1 MLIKLYITIMNSVPQ
16 KIDEYEQRA
25 LYSFENE
32 HDACGVGLVLN
43 IFGEK
48 SHEIV
53 EKGLQVLENMVH
65 RGAESADNKTG
76 DGAGILVQIPH
87 EFILLQGIA
96 VPAKGRYGTG
106 LVFLPK
112 ESAKAQ
118 LCINVIKEQV
128 EKEGLN
134 LIAVRDVPVDSS
146 ILGQISASNEPEIKQ
161 IFVTGGNSQDELEH
175 KLYVVRKKIEKSIL
189 KSNIAKER
197 SFYIVSL
204 STKQMVY
211 KGMLTSEQLR
221 DYFPDLSNPNFTS
234 GIALVHSRFS
244 TNTFPTWDLAQP
256 FRMLG
261 HNGEINTIRGN
272 RQWMESRESVLK
284 SDLLGNLQD
293 LYPIVQ
299 PGMSDSASLDNVLEF
314 LVMSGKSLPH
324 AMAMLVPESWNMK
337 NPISDDLRAFYEYH
351 SAFMEPWDGPATLL
365 FSDGRYAGG
374 MLDRNGLRPARY
386 LITHDNLMVIASET
400 GTIEFE
406 PERIKEKGRLKPGK
420 MVMIDTENGQIYY
433 DKELKEGLAKAF
445 PYREWLSK
453 NCIDM
458 DTISSGRSVSNDIKN
473 YKTLLHAFGYSTED
487 VDRIIIPMAN
497 DGQEPISSMGNDT
510 RLAVFSDK
518 PQRLFNYFRQQF
530 AQVTN
535 PPIDPIREELVM
547 SLTGY
552 IGSIHQNLLEPAHD
566 VLKMVKLKSPVLTNV
581 QFDILMNLKYKG
593 FSTISLPM
601 LFDPSKGSKGMET
614 ALQELCLS
622 VEKAVDDGKN
632 YIVLSD
638 RGVDATHAPIPSLLA
653 VSAVHLY
660 LVEKRKRMQID
671 IVVESAEP
679 REVMHYALLFG
690 FGANAVNPYMAF
702 AIINDKVKSGD
713 IQMDLETAKKH
724 YIKAVNKGLLKVLS
738 KMGNSTLRSYRGAHI
753 FEAVG
758 ISSTL
763 LNKYFTGISSA
774 IEGIDMEDIATEV
787 LRPHLEAFKPEE
799 GSNPEDL
806 YNLGLYAYRNDGEK
820 HAWNPE
826 TIARLQIATKTNSY
840 EKYKEYVNSV
850 DNKKEPI
857 FIRDLIE
864 FKKQT
869 PIDINEVEP
878 AENIM
883 KRFCTGAMSYGSI
896 SREAHEAMAMAMNK
910 IGGRSNTGE
919 GGEDP
924 ERYKKRDD
932 GLNTRSAIKQ
942 VASGRFGVTAE
953 YLINADEL
961 QIKIAQGAKP
971 GEGGQLPGHKV
982 DKIIAKT
989 RHSIPGISLI
999 SPPPHHDIYSIED
1012 LAQLIYDLK
1021 NINPTATVSVKLVAE
1036 TGVGTIA
1043 AGVAKAKADL
1053 IVISGAE
1060 GGTGASP
1067 SSSIKHAGLPVEIGL
1082 AETQQTLVMNNLRGQ
1097 VKLQTDGQLK
1107 TGHDVVTAAM
1117 LGAEEFG
1124 FATSALIVLGCV
1136 MMRKCHLNTC
1146 PVGVA
1151 TQDEDLRKHFV
1162 GKHEYLVNF
1171 FRFIAEDTREHLA
1184 ALGFRSLDE
1193 VIGHA
1198 ELLQQKKIEGDSK
1211 LKKVNLS
1218 RLLFVP
1224 QNIEGV
1230 ALRKVK
1236 NQDHKL
1242 EQVLDRDLIKKSLP
1256 ALDLCMPVEIRK
1268 KITNIDRATGAMLSG
1283 EIAKRYGQAGLPI
1296 DTIKA
1301 YFTGSA
1307 GQSFGA
1313 FLSKGVFFE
1322 LTGEANDY
1330 LGKGLS
1336 GGKIVVVAPKESTFK
1351 PENNII
1357 AGNTLLYGATS
1368 GEVYINGIVGERFCV
1383 RNSGATAVV
1392 EGAGDH
1398 CCEYMTGGRTVV
1410 LGATGRNFAA
1420 GMSGGVAYV
1429 LDEKGD
1435 FDFYCNMEMVELSLI
1450 EDSADNKELH
1460 TLISNHY
1467 KHTESARAKQ
1477 ILDNWR
1483 DYVDKFIKVVP
1494 IEYKKVLQLEKME
1507 AINKKIAQVE
1517 RDY

>member
-1 MLIKLYITIMNSVPQ
+1 MTTS
-16 KIDEYEQRA
+16 KIADEYEQKS
-25 LYSFENE
+25 LYSPQNE

-43 IFGEK
+43 LHGEK

-53 EKGLQVLENMVH
+53 ENGLQVLENMVH

-87 EFILLQGIA
+87 EFILLQGIP
-96 VPAKGRYGTG
+96 VPAKGKYGTG

-112 ESAKAQ
+112 DAKKAE
-118 LCINVIKEQV
+118 LCLNVIKEHV

-134 LIAVRDVPVDSS
+134 LLAIRDIPVNSD
-146 ILGQISASNEPEIKQ
+146 ILGEISASNEPVIKQ
-161 IFVTGGNSQDELEH
+161 IFITGSNSQQELEL
-175 KLYVVRKKIEKSIL
+175 KLYVLRKKIENALHKSA
-189 KSNIAKER
+189 IAKDR

-204 STKQMVY
+204 STKQMIY
-211 KGMLTSEQLR
+211 KGMLTSLQLR
-221 DYFPDLSNPNFTS
+221 EYFPDLSDKNFTS

-284 SDLLGNLQD
+284 SDQLGNLQE
-293 LYPIVQ
+293 LYPLCQ
-299 PGMSDSASLDNVLEF
+299 PGMSDSATLDNALEF

-324 AMAMLVPESWNMK
+324 AMAMLVPESWNQK
-337 NPISDDLRAFYEYH
+337 NPISDSLRAFYEYH
-351 SAFMEPWDGPATLL
+351 STFMEPWDGPACLL

-386 LITHDNLMVIASET
+386 LVTHDDTMVIASET
-400 GTIEFE
+400 GTIEFD
-406 PERIKEKGRLKPGK
+406 PANIKAKGRLKPGK
-420 MVMIDTENGQIYY
+420 MLMVDTELGQIFY
-433 DKELKEGLAKAF
+433 DNELKEGLAKAF
-445 PYREWLSK
+445 PYRDWLK
-453 NCIDM
+453 QNCINLD
-458 DTISSGRSVSNDIKN
+458 DISSGRSVKSDLNN
-473 YKTLLHAFGYSTED
+473 YQTLLNAFGYSKED
-487 VDRIIIPMAN
+487 LERLILPMAN
-497 DGQEPISSMGNDT
+497 DGYEPTSSMGNDVA
-510 RLAVFSDK
+510 LSVFSDK

-552 IGSIHQNLLEPAHD
+552 IGSVHQNLLEPAHD
-566 VLKMVKLKSPVLTNV
+566 ICKMVKLKSPVITNS
-581 QFDILMNLKYKG
+581 QFDILMNLNYKG
-593 FSTISLPM
+593 FYTISLPM
-601 LFDPSKGSKGMET
+601 LFDPKTGAAGLEK
-614 ALQELCLS
+614 AIQELCLS

-638 RGVDATHAPIPSLLA
+638 RGVDENHAPIPSLLA

-660 LVEKRKRMQID
+660 LVQKRKRMQID

-679 REVMHYALLFG
+679 REVMHFALLFG
-690 FGANAVNPYMAF
+690 FGANAINPYMVF
-702 AIINDKVKSGD
+702 AIISDRIKSGD
-713 IQMDLETAKKH
+713 IQMDMDTAKKH

-753 FEAVG
+753 FEAIG
-758 ISSTL
+758 ISSKL
-763 LNKYFTGISSA
+763 LEKYFTGITSA
-774 IEGIDMEDIATEV
+774 IQGIDIEDVANEV
-787 LRPHLEAFKPEE
+787 LKPHRDAFFPAE
-799 GSNPEDL
+799 GSDTTQL
-806 YNLGLYAYRNDGEK
+806 KNLGQYAYRRDGEE

-826 TIARLQIATKTNSY
+826 TIARLQIATRTNSY
-840 EKYKEYVNSV
+840 DKYKEYVQAV
-850 DNKKEPI
+850 DGKATPI
-857 FIRDLIE
+857 FIRDLMDY
-864 FKKQT
+864 KRN

-878 AENIM
+878 VESIT
-883 KRFCTGAMSYGSI
+883 KRFVTGAMSYGSI
-896 SREAHEAMAMAMNK
+896 SREAHEAMAMAMNL

-924 ERYKKRDD
+924 ERYKKRED
-932 GLNTRSAIKQ
+932 GLSTRSAIKQ

-953 YLINADEL
+953 YLVNADEI

-1021 NINPTATVSVKLVAE
+1021 NINPTATISVKLVSE

-1053 IVISGAE
+1053 ILISGAE

-1067 SSSIKHAGLPVEIGL
+1067 SSSIKHAGLPMEIGL
-1082 AETQQTLVMNNLRGQ
+1082 AETQQTLVLNNLRGQ
-1097 VKLQTDGQLK
+1097 IKLQADGQLK
-1107 TGHDVVTAAM
+1107 TGRDIIIAAL
-1117 LGAEEFG
+1117 LGAEEYG
-1124 FATSALIVLGCV
+1124 FATSALLILGCV

-1151 TQDEDLRKHFV
+1151 TQDEVLRKHFT

-1171 FRFIAEDTREHLA
+1171 FHFIAQDVREHLA
-1184 ALGFRSLDE
+1184 QMGFRSMDE
-1193 VIGHA
+1193 IIGHA
-1198 ELLQQKKIEGDSK
+1198 ELLER
-1211 LKKVNLS
+1211 KKVEGPSKVNKIDLTKIM
-1218 RLLFVP
+1218 FVP
-1224 QNIEGV
+1224 TNGKN
-1230 ALRKVK
+1230 ALRHVK
-1236 NQDHKL
+1236 AQDHKIDT
-1242 EQVLDRDLIKKSLP
+1242 VLDRELIKKSLP
-1256 ALDLCMPVEIRK
+1256 ALDLCMPIQIK
-1268 KITNIDRATGAMLSG
+1268 SKIKNTDRTVGAMLSG
-1283 EIAKRYGQAGLPI
+1283 EIAKRYGQTGLPE

-1301 YFTGSA
+1301 YFHGSA

-1313 FLSKGVFFE
+1313 FLSKGVYFE
-1322 LTGEANDY
+1322 LNGEANDY
-1330 LGKGLS
+1330 VGKGLS
-1336 GGKIVVVAPKESTFK
+1336 GGKIVVKAPKESTFK
-1351 PENNII
+1351 PEENII
-1357 AGNTLLYGATS
+1357 AGNTILYGATS
-1368 GEVYINGIVGERFCV
+1368 GEVYINGVVGERFCV
-1383 RNSGATAVV
+1383 RNSGAIAVV

-1410 LGATGRNFAA
+1410 LGQTGRNFAA

-1435 FDFYCNMEMVELSLI
+1435 FDFFCNMEMVELSLI
-1450 EDSADNKELH
+1450 EDSMDSKEVQG
-1460 TLISNHY
+1460 LIANHLKY
-1467 KHTESARAKQ
+1467 TGSARAKQ
-1477 ILDNWR
+1477 ILDNWGS
-1483 DYVDKFIKVVP
+1483 YVDKFKKIVP
-1494 IEYKKVLQLEKME
+1494 IEYKKVLQEEKME

>member
-1 MLIKLYITIMNSVPQ
+1 MTTS
-16 KIDEYEQRA
+16 KISDEYEQKS
-25 LYSFENE
+25 LYSPQNE

-43 IFGEK
+43 LHGEK

-53 EKGLQVLENMVH
+53 ENGLQVLENMVH

-76 DGAGILVQIPH
+76 DGAGILIQIPH
-87 EFILLQGIA
+87 EFILLQGIP
-96 VPAKGRYGTG
+96 VPAKGKYGTG

-112 ESAKAQ
+112 DTKKAE
-118 LCINVIKEQV
+118 LCLNVIKENV
-128 EKEGLN
+128 EKEGLT
-134 LIAVRDVPVDSS
+134 LLAIRDVPVNSN
-146 ILGQISASNEPEIKQ
+146 ILGEISASNEPQTKQ
-161 IFVTGGNSQDELEH
+161 IFVTGSTSQEELER
-175 KLYVVRKKIEKSIL
+175 KLYIVRKKIENSISKSSI
-189 KSNIAKER
+189 SKER

-204 STKQMVY
+204 STKQMIY
-211 KGMLTSEQLR
+211 KGMLTSLQLR
-221 DYFPDLSNPNFTS
+221 EYFPDLSDKNFTT

-256 FRMLG
+256 FRMMG

-284 SDLLGNLQD
+284 SDQLGNLNE

-324 AMAMLVPESWNMK
+324 AMAMLVPESWNQK
-337 NPISDDLRAFYEYH
+337 NPISDNLRAFYEYH
-351 SAFMEPWDGPATLL
+351 STFMEPWDGPACLL

-386 LITHDNLMVIASET
+386 LVTHDDIMIIASET
-400 GTIEFE
+400 GTVEFE
-406 PERIKEKGRLKPGK
+406 PARIKAKGRLKPGK
-420 MVMIDTENGQIYY
+420 MLMVDTELGQIFY
-433 DKELKEGLAKAF
+433 DNELKEGLAKAF
-445 PYREWLSK
+445 PYREWLDR
-453 NCIDM
+453 NCINLDN
-458 DTISSGRSVSNDIKN
+458 ISSGRTVKN
-473 YKTLLHAFGYSTED
+473 ELVNYQTLLHAYAYSKED
-487 VDRIIIPMAN
+487 LERLILPMAN
-497 DGQEPISSMGNDT
+497 DGYEPTSSMGNDVA
-510 RLAVFSDK
+510 LSVFSDK

-552 IGSIHQNLLEPAHD
+552 IGSVHQNLLQAAPEIC
-566 VLKMVKLKSPVLTNV
+566 KMVKLKSPVLTNS
-581 QFDILMNLKYKG
+581 QFDILSNLQYKG

-601 LFDPSKGSKGMET
+601 LFDPKSGAVGLEK
-614 ALQELCLS
+614 AIQELCLS

-660 LVEKRKRMQID
+660 LVQKRKRMQID
-671 IVVESAEP
+671 IVVETAEP
-679 REVMHYALLFG
+679 REVMHFALLFG
-690 FGANAVNPYMAF
+690 FGANAINPYMVF
-702 AIINDKVKSGD
+702 AVISEKIKSGD
-713 IQMDLETAKKH
+713 IKMDLETAKKH

-758 ISSTL
+758 LSSSFL
-763 LNKYFTGISSA
+763 EKYFKGISSA
-774 IEGIDMEDIATEV
+774 IEGIDIEDVANEV
-787 LRPHLEAFKPEE
+787 LRPHNEAFFPAE
-799 GSNPEDL
+799 GTDPNQLE
-806 YNLGLYAYRNDGEK
+806 NFGQYAYRNLGEK

-826 TIARLQIATKTNSY
+826 TIARLQIATKTNDY
-840 EKYKEYVNSV
+840 TKFKEYIKAV
-850 DNKKEPI
+850 DEKPTPI
-857 FIRDLIE
+857 FIRDLMDY
-864 FKKQT
+864 KRN

-878 AENIM
+878 IESIM
-883 KRFCTGAMSYGSI
+883 KRFVTGAMSYGSI
-896 SREAHEAMAMAMNK
+896 SREAHEAMAIAMNI

-924 ERYKKRDD
+924 ERYKIRED
-932 GLNTRSAIKQ
+932 GLSTRSAIKQ
-942 VASGRFGVTAE
+942 VASGRFGVTSE
-953 YLINADEL
+953 YLVNADEI
-961 QIKIAQGAKP
+961 QIKMAQGAKP

-1021 NINPTATVSVKLVAE
+1021 NINPTATISVKLVSE

-1053 IVISGAE
+1053 ILISGAE

-1082 AETQQTLVMNNLRGQ
+1082 AETQQTLVLNNLRGQ
-1097 VKLQTDGQLK
+1097 VRLQTDGQLK
-1107 TGHDVVTAAM
+1107 TGRDIIIASL
-1117 LGAEEFG
+1117 LGAEEYG
-1124 FATSALIVLGCV
+1124 FATSALLILGCV

-1151 TQDEDLRKHFV
+1151 TQDEVLRKHFT

-1171 FRFIAEDTREHLA
+1171 FKFIAQDVREHLA
-1184 ALGFRSLDE
+1184 QMGYRSLNE
-1193 VIGHA
+1193 IIGHA
-1198 ELLQQKKIEGDSK
+1198 ELLERKNVEGNPK
-1211 LKKVNLS
+1211 LKKVNLDKIM
-1218 RLLFVP
+1218 FVP
-1224 QNIEGV
+1224 KNNADLV
-1230 ALRKVK
+1230 LRHVTD
-1236 NQDHKL
+1236 QDHKL
-1242 EQVLDRDLIKKSLP
+1242 DSVLDRELIKKSLP
-1256 ALDLCMPVEIRK
+1256 ALDLCMPVQIKSRIK
-1268 KITNIDRATGAMLSG
+1268 NTDRTVGAMLSG
-1283 EIAKRYGQAGLPI
+1283 EIAKRYGQTGLPN

-1301 YFTGSA
+1301 YFEGSA

-1313 FLSKGVFFE
+1313 FLGKGVYFH

-1330 LGKGLS
+1330 VGKGLS
-1336 GGKIVVVAPKESTFK
+1336 GGKIVIVAPKESTFK
-1351 PENNII
+1351 PEENII

-1368 GEVYINGIVGERFCV
+1368 GELYVNGVVGERFCV
-1383 RNSGATAVV
+1383 RNSGAIAVV

-1398 CCEYMTGGRTVV
+1398 CCEYMTGGRTIV
-1410 LGATGRNFAA
+1410 LGQTGRNFAA

-1429 LDEKGD
+1429 LDEIGN
-1435 FDFYCNMEMVELSLI
+1435 FDFFCNMEMVELSLI
-1450 EDSADNKELH
+1450 EDSMDSKEVQG
-1460 TLISNHY
+1460 LISNHY
-1467 KHTESARAKQ
+1467 KYTNSQRAKQ
-1477 ILDNWR
+1477 ILDNWSF
-1483 DYVDKFIKVVP
+1483 YVDKFKKIVP
-1494 IEYKKVLQLEKME
+1494 IEYKKVLQEEKME

>member
-1 MLIKLYITIMNSVPQ
+1 MTTPNI
-16 KIDEYEQRA
+16 IDEYDQQS
-25 LYSFENE
+25 LYSFQNE

-43 IFGEK
+43 LHGEK

-53 EKGLQVLENMVH
+53 ENGLQVLENMVH

-76 DGAGILVQIPH
+76 DGAGILLQIPH
-87 EFILLQGIA
+87 EFILLQGIP
-96 VPAKGRYGTG
+96 VPAKGKYGTG

-112 ESAKAQ
+112 DAKKAE
-118 LCINVIKEQV
+118 LCLNVIKENV
-128 EKEGLN
+128 IHEGLN
-134 LIAVRDVPVDSS
+134 LLAIRDVPVNSD
-146 ILGQISASNEPEIKQ
+146 ILGEISASNEPLIKQ
-161 IFVTGGNSQDELEH
+161 IFITGAASQEELEH
-175 KLYVVRKKIEKSIL
+175 KLYIVRKKIENSIF
-189 KSNIAKER
+189 KSNIYKER

-204 STKQMVY
+204 STKQMIY
-211 KGMLTSEQLR
+211 KGMLTSLQLR
-221 DYFPDLSNPNFTS
+221 EYFPDLSNPNFTS

-284 SDLLGNLQD
+284 SDQLGNLQE

-299 PGMSDSASLDNVLEF
+299 PGMSDSATLDNVLEF

-324 AMAMLVPESWNMK
+324 AMAMLVPESWNQK
-337 NPISDDLRAFYEYH
+337 NPISDNLRAFYEYH
-351 SAFMEPWDGPATLL
+351 STFMEPWDGPATLL

-386 LITHDNLMVIASET
+386 LVTHDDLMVIASET

-406 PERIKEKGRLKPGK
+406 PTRIKAKGRLKPGK
-420 MVMIDTENGQIYY
+420 MLMVDTELGQIFY
-433 DKELKEGLAKAF
+433 DQELKEGLAKAF
-445 PYREWLSK
+445 PYREWLK
-453 NCIDM
+453 MNCINLD
-458 DTISSGRSVSNDIKN
+458 DISSGRSVKNDLNN
-473 YKTLLHAFGYSTED
+473 YQTLLNAFGYSKED
-487 VDRIIIPMAN
+487 LERLILPMAN
-497 DGQEPISSMGNDT
+497 DGYEPTSSMGNDAA
-510 RLAVFSDK
+510 LSIFSDK

-552 IGSIHQNLLEPAHD
+552 VGSVHQNLLEPAHEIC
-566 VLKMVKLKSPVLTNV
+566 KMVKLKSPVLTNT
-581 QFDILMNLKYKG
+581 QFDILLNLQYKG

-601 LFDPSKGSKGMET
+601 LFDPQSGAAGLEKSI
-614 ALQELCLS
+614 QELCLS

-660 LVEKRKRMQID
+660 LVQKRKRMQID
-671 IVVESAEP
+671 IVVETAEP
-679 REVMHYALLFG
+679 REVMHFALLFG
-690 FGANAVNPYMAF
+690 FGANAINPYMVF
-702 AIINDKVKSGD
+702 AIINEKVKSGEVK
-713 IQMDLETAKKH
+713 MDLDTAKKH

-753 FEAVG
+753 FEAIG
-758 ISSTL
+758 ISSAFL
-763 LNKYFTGISSA
+763 DKYFKGISSA
-774 IEGIDMEDIATEV
+774 IEGIDIEDVANEV
-787 LRPHLEAFKPEE
+787 LKPHNEAFFPQE
-799 GSNPEDL
+799 GSDPSQL
-806 YNLGLYAYRNDGEK
+806 KNLGQYAYRNDGEK

-826 TIARLQIATKTNSY
+826 SIARLQIATKTNSY
-840 EKYKEYVNSV
+840 EKYKEYTQTV
-850 DNKKEPI
+850 DEKPTPI
-857 FIRDLIE
+857 FIRDLMDY
-864 FKKQT
+864 KHN

-878 AENIM
+878 IESIT
-883 KRFCTGAMSYGSI
+883 KRFVTGAMSYGSI
-896 SREAHEAMAMAMNK
+896 SREAHEAMAIAMN
-910 IGGRSNTGE
+910 ILGGRSNTGE

-924 ERYKKRDD
+924 ERYKKRED
-932 GLNTRSAIKQ
+932 GLSTRSAIKQ

-953 YLINADEL
+953 YLVNADEL
-961 QIKIAQGAKP
+961 QIKVAQGAKP
-971 GEGGQLPGHKV
+971 GEGGQLPGYKV

-1012 LAQLIYDLK
+1012 LAQLIFDLK
-1021 NINPTATVSVKLVAE
+1021 NINPSATISVKLVSE

-1053 IVISGAE
+1053 ILISGAE

-1082 AETQQTLVMNNLRGQ
+1082 AETQQTLVLNNLRGQ
-1097 VKLQTDGQLK
+1097 IRLQTDGQLK
-1107 TGHDVVTAAM
+1107 TGHDIIIAAL
-1117 LGAEEFG
+1117 LGAEEYG
-1124 FATSALIVLGCV
+1124 FATSALIILGCV

-1151 TQDEDLRKHFV
+1151 TQDETLRQHFV
-1162 GKHEYLVNF
+1162 GKYEYLVNF
-1171 FRFIAEDTREHLA
+1171 FKFLAQDVRDHLA
-1184 ALGFRSLDE
+1184 QMGYRSLDE
-1193 VIGHA
+1193 IIGHA
-1198 ELLQQKKIEGDSK
+1198 DLLERKNVEGSSK
-1211 LKKVNLS
+1211 LKKVDLS
-1218 RLLFVP
+1218 KIMFVP
-1224 QNIEGV
+1224 NKDSNS
-1230 ALRKVK
+1230 ALRHVK

-1242 EQVLDRDLIKKSLP
+1242 ENVLDRELIKKSLP
-1256 ALDLCMPVEIRK
+1256 ALDLCMPVEIK
-1268 KITNIDRATGAMLSG
+1268 HKIKNTDRTVGAMLSG
-1283 EIAKRYGQAGLPI
+1283 EIAKRYGQAGLPNE
-1296 DTIKA
+1296 TIKA
-1301 YFTGSA
+1301 YFQGSA

-1322 LTGEANDY
+1322 LEGEANDY

-1336 GGKIVVVAPKESTFK
+1336 GGKIVVVAPKNSTFK
-1351 PENNII
+1351 PEVNII
-1357 AGNTLLYGATS
+1357 AGNTILYGATS
-1368 GEVYINGIVGERFCV
+1368 GEVYINGVVGERFCV
-1383 RNSGATAVV
+1383 RNSGAIAVV

-1410 LGATGRNFAA
+1410 LGPTGRNFAA

-1429 LDEKGD
+1429 LDED
-1435 FDFYCNMEMVELSLI
+1435 NNFDFFCNMEMVELSLI
-1450 EDSADNKELH
+1450 EDSADSKEVH
-1460 TLISNHY
+1460 GLISNHY
-1467 KHTESARAKQ
+1467 KYTGSQLAKR

-1483 DYVDKFIKVVP
+1483 DYVDKFKKIVP
-1494 IEYKKVLQLEKME
+1494 IEYKKVLQEEKIE

>member
-1 MLIKLYITIMNSVPQ
+1 MTTNYSNSQ
-16 KIDEYEQRA
+16 HTDEYEQKS
-25 LYSFENE
+25 LYSPQNE

-43 IFGEK
+43 LHGEK

-53 EKGLQVLENMVH
+53 ENGLQVLENMVH

-76 DGAGILVQIPH
+76 DGAGILLQIPH
-87 EFILLQGIA
+87 EFILLQGIP
-96 VPAKGRYGTG
+96 VPAKGKYGTG

-112 ESAKAQ
+112 DNNKAE
-118 LCINVIKEQV
+118 LCLNVIKENV
-128 EKEGLN
+128 EKEGLT
-134 LIAVRDVPVDSS
+134 LLAIRDVPVNSD
-146 ILGQISASNEPEIKQ
+146 ILGAISASNEPQTKQ
-161 IFVTGGNSQDELEH
+161 IFVTGATSQEELER
-175 KLYVVRKKIEKSIL
+175 KLYMVRKKIENSIS
-189 KSNIAKER
+189 KSNISKER

-204 STKQMVY
+204 STKQMIY
-211 KGMLTSEQLR
+211 KGMLTSLQLR
-221 DYFPDLSNPNFTS
+221 EYFPDLSDKNFTS

-256 FRMLG
+256 FRMMG

-284 SDLLGNLQD
+284 SDQLGNLND

-324 AMAMLVPESWNMK
+324 AMAMLVPESWNQK
-337 NPISDDLRAFYEYH
+337 NPISDNLRAFYEYH
-351 SAFMEPWDGPATLL
+351 STFMEPWDGPACLL

-386 LITHDNLMVIASET
+386 LVTHDDVMIIASET
-400 GTIEFE
+400 GTVEFE
-406 PERIKEKGRLKPGK
+406 PARIKAKGRLKPGK
-420 MVMIDTENGQIYY
+420 MLMVDTELGQIFY
-433 DKELKEGLAKAF
+433 DNELKEGLAKAF
-445 PYREWLSK
+445 PYREWLDR
-453 NCIDM
+453 NCINLDN
-458 DTISSGRSVSNDIKN
+458 ISSGRNVRNDLDN
-473 YKTLLHAFGYSTED
+473 YQTLLHAYAYSKED
-487 VDRIIIPMAN
+487 LERLILPMAN
-497 DGQEPISSMGNDT
+497 DGYEPTSSMGNDVA
-510 RLAVFSDK
+510 LSVFSDK

-552 IGSIHQNLLEPAHD
+552 IGSVHQNLLQAAPEIC
-566 VLKMVKLKSPVLTNV
+566 KMVKLKSPVLTNT
-581 QFDILMNLKYKG
+581 QFDILSNLQYKG
-593 FSTISLPM
+593 FYTISLPM
-601 LFDPSKGSKGMET
+601 LFDPKTGAAGLEK
-614 ALQELCLS
+614 AIQELCLS

-660 LVEKRKRMQID
+660 LVQKRKRMQID

-679 REVMHYALLFG
+679 REVMHFALLFG
-690 FGANAVNPYMAF
+690 FGANAVNPYMVF
-702 AIINDKVKSGD
+702 AVINDRIKAGD
-713 IQMDLETAKKH
+713 IPMDMETAKKH
-724 YIKAVNKGLLKVLS
+724 YIKAVNKGLMKVLS

-758 ISSTL
+758 ISSPF
-763 LNKYFTGISSA
+763 LNKYFKGISSA
-774 IEGIDMEDIATEV
+774 IEGIDIDDVANEV
-787 LRPHLEAFKPEE
+787 LKPHNEAFFPAE
-799 GSNPEDL
+799 GSDPTQLE
-806 YNLGLYAYRNDGEK
+806 NLGQYAYRNNGEK

-826 TIARLQIATKTNSY
+826 TIARLQIATKTNDY
-840 EKYKEYVNSV
+840 AKFKEYVKAV
-850 DNKKEPI
+850 DDKPAPI
-857 FIRDLIE
+857 FIRDLMD
-864 FKKQT
+864 FKRN

-883 KRFCTGAMSYGSI
+883 KRFVTGAMSYGSI
-896 SREAHEAMAMAMNK
+896 SREAHEAMAIAMNI

-924 ERYKKRDD
+924 ERYKLRED
-932 GLNTRSAIKQ
+932 GLSTRSAIKQ
-942 VASGRFGVTAE
+942 VASGRFGVTSE
-953 YLINADEL
+953 YLVNADEI
-961 QIKIAQGAKP
+961 QIKMAQGAKP

-1021 NINPTATVSVKLVAE
+1021 NINPTATISVKLVSE

-1053 IVISGAE
+1053 ILISGAE

-1097 VKLQTDGQLK
+1097 VRLQTDGQLK
-1107 TGHDVVTAAM
+1107 TGRDIIIASL
-1117 LGAEEFG
+1117 LGAEEYG
-1124 FATSALIVLGCV
+1124 FATSALLILGCV

-1151 TQDEDLRKHFV
+1151 TQDEVLRKHFT

-1171 FRFIAEDTREHLA
+1171 FNFIAQDVREHLA
-1184 ALGFRSLDE
+1184 EMGYRKLDDI
-1193 VIGHA
+1193 IGHA
-1198 ELLQQKKIEGDSK
+1198 ELLERKVIEGNPK
-1211 LKKVNLS
+1211 IKKVDLS
-1218 RLLFVP
+1218 KIMFAP
-1224 QNIEGV
+1224 KNIENL
-1230 ALRKVK
+1230 AIRHISE
-1236 NQDHKL
+1236 QDHKL
-1242 EQVLDRDLIKKSLP
+1242 DAVLDRELIKKSLP
-1256 ALDLCMPVEIRK
+1256 ALDLCMPVQIK
-1268 KITNIDRATGAMLSG
+1268 SKIKNTDRTVGAMLSG
-1283 EIAKRYGQAGLPI
+1283 EIAKRYGQTGLPT

-1301 YFTGSA
+1301 YFEGSA

-1313 FLSKGVFFE
+1313 FLGKGVYFH

-1330 LGKGLS
+1330 VGKGLS
-1336 GGKIVVVAPKESTFK
+1336 GGKIVIVAPKESTFK
-1351 PENNII
+1351 PEDNII

-1368 GEVYINGIVGERFCV
+1368 GELYVNGVVGERFCV
-1383 RNSGATAVV
+1383 RNSGAIAVV

-1398 CCEYMTGGRTVV
+1398 CCEYMTGGRTIV
-1410 LGATGRNFAA
+1410 LGQTGRNFAA

-1429 LDEKGD
+1429 LDEIGN
-1435 FDFYCNMEMVELSLI
+1435 FDFFCNMEMVELSLI
-1450 EDSADNKELH
+1450 EDSMDSKEVQG
-1460 TLISNHY
+1460 LISNHY
-1467 KHTESARAKQ
+1467 KYTGSQRAKH
-1477 ILDNWR
+1477 ILDNWSS
-1483 DYVDKFIKVVP
+1483 YVDKFKKIVP
-1494 IEYKKVLQLEKME
+1494 IEYKKVLQEEKME

>member
-1 MLIKLYITIMNSVPQ
+1 MTTNYSNSQ
-16 KIDEYEQRA
+16 HTDEYEQKS
-25 LYSFENE
+25 LYSPQNE

-43 IFGEK
+43 LHGEK

-53 EKGLQVLENMVH
+53 ENGLQVLENMVH

-76 DGAGILVQIPH
+76 DGAGILLQIPH
-87 EFILLQGIA
+87 EFILLQGIP
-96 VPAKGRYGTG
+96 VPAKGKYGTG

-112 ESAKAQ
+112 DNNKAE
-118 LCINVIKEQV
+118 LCLNVIKENV
-128 EKEGLN
+128 EKEGLT
-134 LIAVRDVPVDSS
+134 LLAIRDVPVNSD
-146 ILGQISASNEPEIKQ
+146 ILGAISASNEPQTKQ
-161 IFVTGGNSQDELEH
+161 IFVTGATSQEELER
-175 KLYVVRKKIEKSIL
+175 KLYMVRKKIENSIS
-189 KSNIAKER
+189 KSNISKER

-204 STKQMVY
+204 STKQMIY
-211 KGMLTSEQLR
+211 KGMLTSLQLR
-221 DYFPDLSNPNFTS
+221 EYFPDLSDKNFTS

-256 FRMLG
+256 FRMMG

-284 SDLLGNLQD
+284 SDQLGNLND

-324 AMAMLVPESWNMK
+324 AMAMLVPESWNQK
-337 NPISDDLRAFYEYH
+337 NPISDNLRAFYEYH
-351 SAFMEPWDGPATLL
+351 STFMEPWDGPACLL

-386 LITHDNLMVIASET
+386 LVTHDDVMIIASET
-400 GTIEFE
+400 GTVEFE
-406 PERIKEKGRLKPGK
+406 PARIKAKGRLKPGK
-420 MVMIDTENGQIYY
+420 MLMVDTELGQIFY
-433 DKELKEGLAKAF
+433 DNELKEGLAKAF
-445 PYREWLSK
+445 PYREWLDR
-453 NCIDM
+453 NCINLDN
-458 DTISSGRSVSNDIKN
+458 ISSGRNVRNDLDN
-473 YKTLLHAFGYSTED
+473 YQTLLHAYAYSKED
-487 VDRIIIPMAN
+487 LERLILPMAN
-497 DGQEPISSMGNDT
+497 DGYEPTSSMGNDVA
-510 RLAVFSDK
+510 LSVFSDK

-552 IGSIHQNLLEPAHD
+552 IGSVHQNLLQAAPEIC
-566 VLKMVKLKSPVLTNV
+566 KMVKLKSPVLTNT
-581 QFDILMNLKYKG
+581 QFDILSNLQYKG
-593 FSTISLPM
+593 FYTISLPM
-601 LFDPSKGSKGMET
+601 LFDPKTGAAGLEK
-614 ALQELCLS
+614 AIQELCLS

-660 LVEKRKRMQID
+660 LVQKRKRMQID

-679 REVMHYALLFG
+679 REVMHFALLFG
-690 FGANAVNPYMAF
+690 FGANAVNPYMVF
-702 AIINDKVKSGD
+702 AVINDRIKAGE
-713 IQMDLETAKKH
+713 IPMDMETAKKH
-724 YIKAVNKGLLKVLS
+724 YIKAVNKGLMKVLS

-758 ISSTL
+758 ISSPF
-763 LNKYFTGISSA
+763 LNKYFKGISSA
-774 IEGIDMEDIATEV
+774 IEGIDIDDVANEV
-787 LRPHLEAFKPEE
+787 LKPHNEAFFPAE
-799 GSNPEDL
+799 GSDPTQLE
-806 YNLGLYAYRNDGEK
+806 NLGQYAYRNNGEK

-826 TIARLQIATKTNSY
+826 TIARLQIATKTNDY
-840 EKYKEYVNSV
+840 AKFKEYVKAV
-850 DNKKEPI
+850 DDKPAPI
-857 FIRDLIE
+857 FIRDLMD
-864 FKKQT
+864 FKRN

-883 KRFCTGAMSYGSI
+883 KRFVTGAMSYGSI
-896 SREAHEAMAMAMNK
+896 SREAHEAMAIAMNI

-924 ERYKKRDD
+924 ERYKLRED
-932 GLNTRSAIKQ
+932 GLSTRSAIKQ
-942 VASGRFGVTAE
+942 VASGRFGVTSE
-953 YLINADEL
+953 YLVNADEI
-961 QIKIAQGAKP
+961 QIKMAQGAKP

-1021 NINPTATVSVKLVAE
+1021 NINPTATISVKLVSE

-1053 IVISGAE
+1053 ILISGAE

-1097 VKLQTDGQLK
+1097 VRLQTDGQLK
-1107 TGHDVVTAAM
+1107 TGRDIIIASL
-1117 LGAEEFG
+1117 LGAEEYG
-1124 FATSALIVLGCV
+1124 FATSALLILGCV

-1151 TQDEDLRKHFV
+1151 TQDEVLRKHFT

-1171 FRFIAEDTREHLA
+1171 FNFIAQDVREHLA
-1184 ALGFRSLDE
+1184 EMGYRKLDDI
-1193 VIGHA
+1193 IGHA
-1198 ELLQQKKIEGDSK
+1198 ELLERKVIEGNPK
-1211 LKKVNLS
+1211 IKKVDLS
-1218 RLLFVP
+1218 KIMFAP
-1224 QNIEGV
+1224 KNIENL
-1230 ALRKVK
+1230 AIRHISE
-1236 NQDHKL
+1236 QDHKL
-1242 EQVLDRDLIKKSLP
+1242 DAVLDRELIKKSLP
-1256 ALDLCMPVEIRK
+1256 ALDLCMPVQIK
-1268 KITNIDRATGAMLSG
+1268 SKIKNTDRTVGAMLSG
-1283 EIAKRYGQAGLPI
+1283 EIAKRYGQTGLPT

-1301 YFTGSA
+1301 YFEGSA

-1313 FLSKGVFFE
+1313 FLGKGVYFH

-1330 LGKGLS
+1330 VGKGLS
-1336 GGKIVVVAPKESTFK
+1336 GGKIVIVAPKESTFK
-1351 PENNII
+1351 PEDNII

-1368 GEVYINGIVGERFCV
+1368 GELYVNGVVGERFCV
-1383 RNSGATAVV
+1383 RNSGAIAVV

-1398 CCEYMTGGRTVV
+1398 CCEYMTGGRTIV
-1410 LGATGRNFAA
+1410 LGQTGRNFAA

-1429 LDEKGD
+1429 LDEIGN
-1435 FDFYCNMEMVELSLI
+1435 FDFFCNMEMVELSLI
-1450 EDSADNKELH
+1450 EDSMDSKEVQG
-1460 TLISNHY
+1460 LISNHY
-1467 KHTESARAKQ
+1467 KYTGSQRAKH
-1477 ILDNWR
+1477 ILDNWSS
-1483 DYVDKFIKVVP
+1483 YVDKFKKIVP
-1494 IEYKKVLQLEKME
+1494 IEYKKVLQEEKME

>member
-1 MLIKLYITIMNSVPQ
+1 MTTS
-16 KIDEYEQRA
+16 KISDEYEQKS
-25 LYSFENE
+25 LYSPQNE

-43 IFGEK
+43 LHGEK

-53 EKGLQVLENMVH
+53 ENGLQVLENMVH

-76 DGAGILVQIPH
+76 DGAGILIQIPH
-87 EFILLQGIA
+87 EFILLQGIP
-96 VPAKGRYGTG
+96 VPAKGKYGTG

-112 ESAKAQ
+112 DTKKAE
-118 LCINVIKEQV
+118 LCLNVIKENV
-128 EKEGLN
+128 EKEGLT
-134 LIAVRDVPVDSS
+134 LLAIRDVPVNSN
-146 ILGQISASNEPEIKQ
+146 ILGEISASNEPQTKQ
-161 IFVTGGNSQDELEH
+161 IFVTGSTSQEELER
-175 KLYVVRKKIEKSIL
+175 KLYIVRKKIENSISKSSI
-189 KSNIAKER
+189 SKER

-204 STKQMVY
+204 STKQMIY
-211 KGMLTSEQLR
+211 KGMLTSLQLR
-221 DYFPDLSNPNFTS
+221 EYFPDLSDKNFTT

-256 FRMLG
+256 FRMMG

-284 SDLLGNLQD
+284 SDQLGNLNE

-324 AMAMLVPESWNMK
+324 AMAMLVPESWNQK
-337 NPISDDLRAFYEYH
+337 NPISDNLRAFYEYH
-351 SAFMEPWDGPATLL
+351 STFMEPWDGPACLL

-386 LITHDNLMVIASET
+386 LVTHDDIMIIASET
-400 GTIEFE
+400 GTVEFE
-406 PERIKEKGRLKPGK
+406 PARIKAKGRLKPGK
-420 MVMIDTENGQIYY
+420 MLMVDTELGQIFY
-433 DKELKEGLAKAF
+433 DNELKEGLAKAF
-445 PYREWLSK
+445 PYREWLDR
-453 NCIDM
+453 NCINLDN
-458 DTISSGRSVSNDIKN
+458 ISSGRTVKN
-473 YKTLLHAFGYSTED
+473 ELVNYQTLLHAYAYSKED
-487 VDRIIIPMAN
+487 LERLILPMAN
-497 DGQEPISSMGNDT
+497 DGYEPTSSMGNDVA
-510 RLAVFSDK
+510 LSVFSDK

-552 IGSIHQNLLEPAHD
+552 IGSVHQNLLQAAPEIC
-566 VLKMVKLKSPVLTNV
+566 KMVKLKSPVLTNS
-581 QFDILMNLKYKG
+581 QFDILSNLQYKG

-601 LFDPSKGSKGMET
+601 LFDPKSGAVGLEK
-614 ALQELCLS
+614 AIQELCLS

-660 LVEKRKRMQID
+660 LVQKRKRMQID
-671 IVVESAEP
+671 IVVETAEP
-679 REVMHYALLFG
+679 REVMHFALLFG
-690 FGANAVNPYMAF
+690 FGANAINPYMVF
-702 AIINDKVKSGD
+702 AVISEKIKSGD
-713 IQMDLETAKKH
+713 IKMDLETAKKH

-758 ISSTL
+758 LSSSFL
-763 LNKYFTGISSA
+763 EKYFKGISSA
-774 IEGIDMEDIATEV
+774 IEGIDIEDVANEV
-787 LRPHLEAFKPEE
+787 LRPHNEAFFPAE
-799 GSNPEDL
+799 GTDPDQLENF
-806 YNLGLYAYRNDGEK
+806 GQYAYRNLGEK

-826 TIARLQIATKTNSY
+826 TIARLQIATKTNDY
-840 EKYKEYVNSV
+840 TKFKEYIKAV
-850 DNKKEPI
+850 DEKPTPI
-857 FIRDLIE
+857 FIRDLMDY
-864 FKKQT
+864 KRN

-878 AENIM
+878 IESIM
-883 KRFCTGAMSYGSI
+883 KRFVTGAMSYGSI
-896 SREAHEAMAMAMNK
+896 SREAHEAMAIAMNI

-924 ERYKKRDD
+924 ERYKIRED
-932 GLNTRSAIKQ
+932 GLSTRSAIKQ
-942 VASGRFGVTAE
+942 VASGRFGVTSE
-953 YLINADEL
+953 YLVNADEI
-961 QIKIAQGAKP
+961 QIKMAQGAKP

-1021 NINPTATVSVKLVAE
+1021 NINPTATISVKLVSE

-1053 IVISGAE
+1053 ILISGAE

-1082 AETQQTLVMNNLRGQ
+1082 AETQQTLVLNNLRGQ
-1097 VKLQTDGQLK
+1097 VRLQTDGQLK
-1107 TGHDVVTAAM
+1107 TGRDIIIASL
-1117 LGAEEFG
+1117 LGAEEYG
-1124 FATSALIVLGCV
+1124 FATSALLILGCV

-1151 TQDEDLRKHFV
+1151 TQDEVLRKHFT

-1171 FRFIAEDTREHLA
+1171 FKFIAEDVREHLA
-1184 ALGFRSLDE
+1184 QMGYRSLNE
-1193 VIGHA
+1193 IIGHA
-1198 ELLQQKKIEGDSK
+1198 ELLERKNVEGNPK
-1211 LKKVNLS
+1211 LKKVNLDKIM
-1218 RLLFVP
+1218 FVP
-1224 QNIEGV
+1224 KNNADLV
-1230 ALRKVK
+1230 LRHVTD
-1236 NQDHKL
+1236 QDHKL
-1242 EQVLDRDLIKKSLP
+1242 DSVLDRELIKKSLP
-1256 ALDLCMPVEIRK
+1256 ALDLCMPVQIKSRIK
-1268 KITNIDRATGAMLSG
+1268 NTDRTVGAMLSG
-1283 EIAKRYGQAGLPI
+1283 EIAKRYGQTGLPN

-1301 YFTGSA
+1301 YFEGSA

-1313 FLSKGVFFE
+1313 FLGKGVYFH

-1330 LGKGLS
+1330 VGKGLS
-1336 GGKIVVVAPKESTFK
+1336 GGKIVIVAPKESTFK
-1351 PENNII
+1351 PEENII

-1368 GEVYINGIVGERFCV
+1368 GELYVNGVVGERFCV
-1383 RNSGATAVV
+1383 RNSGAIAVV

-1398 CCEYMTGGRTVV
+1398 CCEYMTGGRTIV
-1410 LGATGRNFAA
+1410 LGQTGRNFAA

-1429 LDEKGD
+1429 LDEVGN
-1435 FDFYCNMEMVELSLI
+1435 FDFFCNMEMVELSLI
-1450 EDSADNKELH
+1450 EDSMDSKEVQG
-1460 TLISNHY
+1460 LISNHY
-1467 KHTESARAKQ
+1467 KYTNSQRAKQ
-1477 ILDNWR
+1477 ILDNWSF
-1483 DYVDKFIKVVP
+1483 YVDKFKKIVP
-1494 IEYKKVLQLEKME
+1494 IEYKKVLQEEKME

>member
-1 MLIKLYITIMNSVPQ
+1 MTTNYLNSQ
-16 KIDEYEQRA
+16 HTDEYEQKS
-25 LYSFENE
+25 LYSPQNE

-43 IFGEK
+43 LHGEK

-53 EKGLQVLENMVH
+53 ENGLQVLENMVH

-76 DGAGILVQIPH
+76 DGAGILLQIPH
-87 EFILLQGIA
+87 EFILLQGIP
-96 VPAKGRYGTG
+96 VPAKGKYGTG

-112 ESAKAQ
+112 DNNKAE
-118 LCINVIKEQV
+118 LCLNVIRENL
-128 EKEGLN
+128 EKEGLT
-134 LIAVRDVPVDSS
+134 LLAIRDVPVNSD
-146 ILGQISASNEPEIKQ
+146 ILGAISASNEPQTKQ
-161 IFVTGGNSQDELEH
+161 IFVTGSTSQEELER
-175 KLYVVRKKIEKSIL
+175 KLYMVRKKIENSIS
-189 KSNIAKER
+189 KSNISKER

-204 STKQMVY
+204 STKQMIY
-211 KGMLTSEQLR
+211 KGMLTSLQLR
-221 DYFPDLSNPNFTS
+221 EYFPDLSDKNFTS

-256 FRMLG
+256 FRMMG

-284 SDLLGNLQD
+284 SDQLGNLND

-324 AMAMLVPESWNMK
+324 AMAMLVPESWNQK
-337 NPISDDLRAFYEYH
+337 NPISDNLRAFYEYH
-351 SAFMEPWDGPATLL
+351 STFMEPWDGPACLL

-374 MLDRNGLRPARY
+374 LLDRNGLRPARY
-386 LITHDNLMVIASET
+386 LVTHDDVMIIASET
-400 GTIEFE
+400 GTVEFE
-406 PERIKEKGRLKPGK
+406 PARIKAKGRLKPGK
-420 MVMIDTENGQIYY
+420 MLMVDTELGQIFY
-433 DKELKEGLAKAF
+433 DNELKEGLAKAF
-445 PYREWLSK
+445 PYREWLDR
-453 NCIDM
+453 NCINLDN
-458 DTISSGRSVSNDIKN
+458 ISSGRSVRNDMDN
-473 YKTLLHAFGYSTED
+473 YQTLLHAYAYSKED
-487 VDRIIIPMAN
+487 LERLILPMAN
-497 DGQEPISSMGNDT
+497 DGYEPTSSMGNDVA
-510 RLAVFSDK
+510 LSVFSDK

-552 IGSIHQNLLEPAHD
+552 IGSVHQNLLQAAPEIC
-566 VLKMVKLKSPVLTNV
+566 KMVKLKSPVLTNS
-581 QFDILMNLKYKG
+581 QFDILSNLQYKG
-593 FSTISLPM
+593 FYTISLPM
-601 LFDPSKGSKGMET
+601 LFDPKTGAAGLEK
-614 ALQELCLS
+614 AIQELCLS

-660 LVEKRKRMQID
+660 LVQKRKRMQID

-679 REVMHYALLFG
+679 REVMHFALLFG
-690 FGANAVNPYMAF
+690 FGANAINPYMVF
-702 AIINDKVKSGD
+702 AVINDKIKAGEIS
-713 IQMDLETAKKH
+713 MDMETAKKH
-724 YIKAVNKGLLKVLS
+724 YIKAVNKGLMKVLS

-758 ISSTL
+758 ISSPF
-763 LNKYFTGISSA
+763 LNKYFKGISSA
-774 IEGIDMEDIATEV
+774 IEGIDIEDVANEV
-787 LRPHLEAFKPEE
+787 LKPHNEAFFPAE
-799 GSNPEDL
+799 GSDPTSLE
-806 YNLGLYAYRNDGEK
+806 NLGQYAYRNNGEK

-826 TIARLQIATKTNSY
+826 TIARLQIATKTNDY
-840 EKYKEYVNSV
+840 AKFKEYVKAV
-850 DNKKEPI
+850 DEKPAPI
-857 FIRDLIE
+857 FIRDLMDY
-864 FKKQT
+864 KRN

-878 AENIM
+878 VESIM
-883 KRFCTGAMSYGSI
+883 KRFVTGAMSYGSI
-896 SREAHEAMAMAMNK
+896 SREAHEAMAIAMNI

-924 ERYKKRDD
+924 ERYKLRED
-932 GLNTRSAIKQ
+932 GLSTRSAIKQ
-942 VASGRFGVTAE
+942 VASGRFGVTSE
-953 YLINADEL
+953 YLVNADEI
-961 QIKIAQGAKP
+961 QIKMAQGAKP

-1021 NINPTATVSVKLVAE
+1021 NINPTATISVKLVSE

-1053 IVISGAE
+1053 ILISGAE

-1097 VKLQTDGQLK
+1097 VRLQTDGQLK
-1107 TGHDVVTAAM
+1107 TGRDIIIASL
-1117 LGAEEFG
+1117 LGAEEYG
-1124 FATSALIVLGCV
+1124 FATSALLILGCV

-1151 TQDEDLRKHFV
+1151 TQDEVLRKHFI

-1171 FRFIAEDTREHLA
+1171 FNFIAQDVREHLA
-1184 ALGFRSLDE
+1184 EMGYRKLDDI
-1193 VIGHA
+1193 IGHA
-1198 ELLQQKKIEGDSK
+1198 ELLERKVIEGNPK
-1211 LKKVNLS
+1211 IKKVDLS
-1218 RLLFVP
+1218 KIMFAP
-1224 QNIEGV
+1224 KNIENL
-1230 ALRKVK
+1230 AIRHISE
-1236 NQDHKL
+1236 QDHKL
-1242 EQVLDRDLIKKSLP
+1242 EAVLDRELIKKSLP
-1256 ALDLCMPVEIRK
+1256 ALDLCMPVQIKSRIK
-1268 KITNIDRATGAMLSG
+1268 NTDRTVGAMLSG
-1283 EIAKRYGQAGLPI
+1283 EIAKRYGQTGLPT

-1301 YFTGSA
+1301 YFEGSA

-1313 FLSKGVFFE
+1313 FLGKGVYFH

-1330 LGKGLS
+1330 VGKGLS
-1336 GGKIVVVAPKESTFK
+1336 GGKIVIVAPQESTFK
-1351 PENNII
+1351 PEDNII

-1368 GEVYINGIVGERFCV
+1368 GELYVNGVVGERFCV
-1383 RNSGATAVV
+1383 RNSGAIAVV

-1410 LGATGRNFAA
+1410 LGQTGRNFAA

-1429 LDEKGD
+1429 LDEIGN
-1435 FDFYCNMEMVELSLI
+1435 FDFFCNMEMVELSLI
-1450 EDSADNKELH
+1450 EDSMDSKEVQG
-1460 TLISNHY
+1460 LISNHY
-1467 KHTESARAKQ
+1467 KYTGSQRAKH
-1477 ILDNWR
+1477 ILDNWSS
-1483 DYVDKFIKVVP
+1483 YVDKFKKIVP
-1494 IEYKKVLQLEKME
+1494 IEYKKVLQEEKME

>member
-1 MLIKLYITIMNSVPQ
+1 MTTS
-16 KIDEYEQRA
+16 KISDEYEQKS
-25 LYSFENE
+25 LYSPQNE

-43 IFGEK
+43 LHGEK

-53 EKGLQVLENMVH
+53 ENGLQVLENMVH

-76 DGAGILVQIPH
+76 DGAGILIQIPH
-87 EFILLQGIA
+87 EFILLQGIP
-96 VPAKGRYGTG
+96 VPAKGKYGTG

-112 ESAKAQ
+112 DTKKAE
-118 LCINVIKEQV
+118 LCLNVIKENV
-128 EKEGLN
+128 EKEGLT
-134 LIAVRDVPVDSS
+134 LLAIRDVPVNSN
-146 ILGQISASNEPEIKQ
+146 ILGEISASNEPQTKQ
-161 IFVTGGNSQDELEH
+161 IFVTGSTSQEELER
-175 KLYVVRKKIEKSIL
+175 KLYIVRKKIENSISKSSI
-189 KSNIAKER
+189 SKER

-204 STKQMVY
+204 STKQMIY
-211 KGMLTSEQLR
+211 KGMLTSLQLR
-221 DYFPDLSNPNFTS
+221 EYFPDLSDKNFTT

-256 FRMLG
+256 FRMMG

-284 SDLLGNLQD
+284 SDQLGNLNE

-324 AMAMLVPESWNMK
+324 AMAMLVPESWNQK
-337 NPISDDLRAFYEYH
+337 NPISDNLRAFYEYH
-351 SAFMEPWDGPATLL
+351 STFMEPWDGPACLL

-386 LITHDNLMVIASET
+386 LVTHDDIMIIASET
-400 GTIEFE
+400 GTVEFE
-406 PERIKEKGRLKPGK
+406 PARIKAKGRLKPGK
-420 MVMIDTENGQIYY
+420 MLMVDTELGQIFY
-433 DKELKEGLAKAF
+433 DNELKEGLAKAF
-445 PYREWLSK
+445 PYREWLDR
-453 NCIDM
+453 NCINLDN
-458 DTISSGRSVSNDIKN
+458 ISSGRTVKN
-473 YKTLLHAFGYSTED
+473 ELVNYQTLLHAYAYSKED
-487 VDRIIIPMAN
+487 LERLILPMAN
-497 DGQEPISSMGNDT
+497 DGYEPTSSMGNDVA
-510 RLAVFSDK
+510 LSVFSDK

-552 IGSIHQNLLEPAHD
+552 IGSVHQNLLQAAPEIC
-566 VLKMVKLKSPVLTNV
+566 KMVKLKSPVLTNS
-581 QFDILMNLKYKG
+581 QFDILSNLQYKG

-601 LFDPSKGSKGMET
+601 LFDPKSGAVGLEK
-614 ALQELCLS
+614 AIQELCLS

-660 LVEKRKRMQID
+660 LVQKRKRMQID
-671 IVVESAEP
+671 IVVETAEP
-679 REVMHYALLFG
+679 REVMHFALLFG
-690 FGANAVNPYMAF
+690 FGANAINPYMVF
-702 AIINDKVKSGD
+702 AVISEKIKSGD
-713 IQMDLETAKKH
+713 IKMDLETAKKH

-758 ISSTL
+758 LSSSFL
-763 LNKYFTGISSA
+763 EKYFKGISSA
-774 IEGIDMEDIATEV
+774 IEGIDIEDVANEV
-787 LRPHLEAFKPEE
+787 LRPHNEAFFPAE
-799 GSNPEDL
+799 GTDPDQLENF
-806 YNLGLYAYRNDGEK
+806 GQYAYRNLGEK

-826 TIARLQIATKTNSY
+826 TIARLQIATKTNDY
-840 EKYKEYVNSV
+840 TKFKEYIKAV
-850 DNKKEPI
+850 DEKPTPI
-857 FIRDLIE
+857 FIRDLMDY
-864 FKKQT
+864 KRN

-878 AENIM
+878 IESIM
-883 KRFCTGAMSYGSI
+883 KRFVTGAMSYGSI
-896 SREAHEAMAMAMNK
+896 SREAHEAMAIAMNI

-924 ERYKKRDD
+924 ERYKIRED
-932 GLNTRSAIKQ
+932 GLSTRSAIKQ
-942 VASGRFGVTAE
+942 VASGRFGVTSE
-953 YLINADEL
+953 YLVNADEI
-961 QIKIAQGAKP
+961 QIKMAQGAKP

-1021 NINPTATVSVKLVAE
+1021 NINPTATISVKLVSE

-1053 IVISGAE
+1053 ILISGAE

-1082 AETQQTLVMNNLRGQ
+1082 AETQQTLVLNNLRGQ
-1097 VKLQTDGQLK
+1097 VRLQTDGQLK
-1107 TGHDVVTAAM
+1107 TGRDIIIASL
-1117 LGAEEFG
+1117 LGAEEYG
-1124 FATSALIVLGCV
+1124 FATSALLILGCV

-1151 TQDEDLRKHFV
+1151 TQDEVLRKHFT

-1171 FRFIAEDTREHLA
+1171 FKFIAEDVREHLA
-1184 ALGFRSLDE
+1184 QMGYRSLNE
-1193 VIGHA
+1193 IIGHA
-1198 ELLQQKKIEGDSK
+1198 ELLERKNVEGNPK
-1211 LKKVNLS
+1211 LKKVNLDKIM
-1218 RLLFVP
+1218 FVP
-1224 QNIEGV
+1224 KNNADLV
-1230 ALRKVK
+1230 LRHVTD
-1236 NQDHKL
+1236 QDHKL
-1242 EQVLDRDLIKKSLP
+1242 DSVLDRELIKKSLP
-1256 ALDLCMPVEIRK
+1256 ALDLCMPVQIKSRIK
-1268 KITNIDRATGAMLSG
+1268 NTDRTVGAMLSG
-1283 EIAKRYGQAGLPI
+1283 EIAKRYGQTGLPN

-1301 YFTGSA
+1301 YFEGSA

-1313 FLSKGVFFE
+1313 FLGKGVYFH

-1330 LGKGLS
+1330 VGKGLS
-1336 GGKIVVVAPKESTFK
+1336 GGKIVIVAPKESTFK
-1351 PENNII
+1351 PEENII

-1368 GEVYINGIVGERFCV
+1368 GELYVNGVVGERFCV
-1383 RNSGATAVV
+1383 RNSGAIAVV

-1398 CCEYMTGGRTVV
+1398 CCEYMTGGRTIV
-1410 LGATGRNFAA
+1410 LGQTGRNFAA

-1429 LDEKGD
+1429 LDEIGN
-1435 FDFYCNMEMVELSLI
+1435 FDFFCNMEMVELSLI
-1450 EDSADNKELH
+1450 EDSMDSKEVQG
-1460 TLISNHY
+1460 LISNHY
-1467 KHTESARAKQ
+1467 KYTNSQRAKQ
-1477 ILDNWR
+1477 ILDNWSF
-1483 DYVDKFIKVVP
+1483 YVDKFKKIVP
-1494 IEYKKVLQLEKME
+1494 IEYKKVLQEEKME